1 MEKRGITMSN
11 KLNLTP
17 NSVLEFTLSL
27 GNTGHRIKCKD
38 TLADCGYQ
46 EQEDVDELVEGGD
59 FNEILR
65 EWALNWANDNI
76 NVEYTFKE

>member
-1 MEKRGITMSN
+1 MSN

-27 GNTGHRIKCKD
+27 GNTIHKIKFKD

-46 EQEDVDELVEGGD
+46 EQDDVDDLVEGGD

-65 EWALNWANDNI
+65 EWALDWANDNI

>member
-1 MEKRGITMSN
+1 MSN

-17 NSVLEFTLSL
+17 NSILEFTLGV
-27 GNTGHRIKCKD
+27 GNSGHKIKSKD

-46 EQEDVDELVEGGD
+46 EQEDVDELVDGGD

-65 EWALNWANDNI
+65 EWALSWAWDNI
-76 NVEYTFKE
+76 NLEYTFKE